1 MMKSEDG
8 LHLGKEQSVLRNQS
22 LIMLHKDT
30 KQRKIKTKFSRK
42 SSCLHSIKMV
52 RQDEFNFCYT
62 LKSIS

>member
-8 LHLGKEQSVLRNQS
+8 LHLGKEQSILRNQS
-22 LIMLHKDT
+22 LILHKDT
-30 KQRKIKTKFSRK
+30 KQHKIKKKFSRK

-52 RQDEFNFCYT
+52 RQVEFNFCYT